1 MKPTNLLF
9 IGSDQH
15 NKRIT
20 GCYGNPVVRTPNLD
34 ALAARGTRFDN
45 AYCTTP
51 ICVPSRASLATGRY
65 AHTIGSWDNA
75 TPYIGTEAASWGRRL
90 TARGH
95 KVTTIGKLHFRQPS
109 DPTGFPDQRIPM
121 HVLEGEG
128 DLFGILRGEMPL
140 RRSVRDQVE
149 AAGPGESEYTRYD
162 RAIADEAV
170 SWLREEGPREQQ
182 PWALMVSFVD
192 PHPPLIAPQEYFDL
206 YPPASLPLPVN
217 YRDADW
223 PLHPALRFKRER
235 MGWHEPPVDEPTLRR
250 AMAAYYAQVSYLD
263 AQIGRVLAALEAS
276 GQAANTR
283 IIYWTDHGEMLGD
296 HGLWAKNSMYE
307 SSAAIPLIVAGPD
320 VPVGH
325 ATRTPVSTLDCFPSI
340 LQAVGVSPY
349 PEDGDLPGRSL
360 FDLAREP
367 DRPRSVFSEYHAS
380 FSQRG
385 IFMLRDERYKLVYY
399 VGDPPQLFDL
409 IEDPD
414 ERRDLADEPA
424 YAAVRSEL
432 ERRLRAICDPEAVDL
447 TAQADQRRR
456 IEAAG
461 GAAAIVAAGIKI
473 PYTPAPDEFDPA
485 PVEARDRAK
494 ALRGQA
500 ES

>member
-1 MKPTNLLF
+1 VRPTNLLF

-51 ICVPSRASLATGRY
+51 ICVPSRASLVTGRY
-65 AHTIGSWDNA
+65 AHTLGSWDNA
-75 TPYIGTEAASWGRRL
+75 TPYTGTEAASWGHRL
-90 TARGH
+90 TDRGH

-128 DLFGILRGEMPL
+128 DLFGILRGDMPL

-170 SWLREEGPREQQ
+170 RWLQEEGPREQQ

-206 YPPASLPLPVN
+206 YPPDSLPLPIN
-217 YRDADW
+217 HRDTDW
-223 PLHPALRFKRER
+223 PTHPALRFKRER
-235 MGWHEPPVDEPTLRR
+235 MGWHEPPVDEATLRR
-250 AMAAYYAQVSYLD
+250 AIAAYYAQVSYLD
-263 AQIGRVLAALEAS
+263 AQVGRVLRALEES
-276 GQAANTR
+276 GQAESTR
-283 IIYWTDHGEMLGD
+283 IVYWTDHGEMLGD

-307 SSAAIPLIVAGPD
+307 SSAAIPLLVSGPD
-320 VPVGH
+320 VPAGRAV
-325 ATRTPVSTLDCFPSI
+325 RTPVSTVDVFPSI
-340 LQAVGVSPY
+340 LQAVGVTPQ
-349 PEDGDLPGRSL
+349 PADAELPGRSL

-367 DRPRSVFSEYHAS
+367 DQSRSVFSEYHAS

-399 VGDPPQLFDL
+399 AGDPPQLFDL
-409 IEDPD
+409 VQDPD
-414 ERRDLADEPA
+414 ERRDLADDPA
-424 YAAVRSEL
+424 HARVRDDL
-432 ERRLRAICDPEAVDL
+432 ERRLRAICDPEAVDQ
-447 TAQADQRRR
+447 AARADQQRR

-461 GAAAIVAAGIKI
+461 GAAAIIAAGIKI
-473 PYTPAPDEFDPA
+473 PYTPAPDQFDPA
-485 PVEARDRAK
+485 PVEARERAK
-494 ALRGQA
+494 APRGQA
-500 ES
+500 P